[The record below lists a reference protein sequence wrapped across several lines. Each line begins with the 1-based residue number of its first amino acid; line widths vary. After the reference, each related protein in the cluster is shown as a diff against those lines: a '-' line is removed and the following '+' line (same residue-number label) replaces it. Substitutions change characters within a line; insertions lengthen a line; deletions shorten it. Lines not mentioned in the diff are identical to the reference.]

1 MFAFPFNAA
10 VLVVWNG
17 GDTLNNIMQFFN
29 IVNINTYLP
38 NVNFSAY
45 LVLVYLLVAAI
56 ILVIVDIIYVSYSFS
71 KKKFRFTWP
80 LVLLGQ
86 IVPLFVTVLFLPITE
101 TLFSMVNCNPSAS
114 DPSIQVMSSYPSIV
128 CFESWHLF
136 HSVITLLFTSIF
148 VFISSIVALAMF
160 EPRMSTNKL
169 QARQNSTA
177 QVVFIVNKIICQF
190 VFNFTPFNGT
200 EVYTVMLFLLSGWLY
215 WAYNIQDPYYDKK
228 VSKFFRICSSYYF
241 WTNLMLM
248 VSQVL
253 YGFNFNG
260 GLVAW
265 LGGLPFIG
273 IIIIFEK
280 KSNIDKLF
288 SSDLKFRSG
297 EDLELHLKY
306 VLQLVQTQ
314 NTDKNSYMLL
324 IGYIEKHKEVCNEED
339 CPLKSTKRKKD
350 SDVGEME

>member
-1 MFAFPFNAA
+1 
-10 VLVVWNG
+10 
-17 GDTLNNIMQFFN
+17 
-29 IVNINTYLP
+29 
-38 NVNFSAY
+38 
-45 LVLVYLLVAAI
+45 
-56 ILVIVDIIYVSYSFS
+56 
-71 KKKFRFTWP
+71 
-80 LVLLGQ
+80 
-86 IVPLFVTVLFLPITE
+86 
-101 TLFSMVNCNPSAS
+101 MVNCEPSEKNPAV
-114 DPSIQVMSSYPSIV
+114 QVMSSFGGV
-128 CFESWHLF
+128 DCFQGWHLF

-177 QVVFIVNKIICQF
+177 QVVFIVNKIVCQF
-190 VFNFTPFNGT
+190 IFNFTPFDNT
-200 EVYTVMLFLLSGWLY
+200 YIYTIMLFVLSAWLY
-215 WAYNIQDPYYDKK
+215 WAYNIQDPYYDKN

-248 VSQVL
+248 VSQIL
-253 YGFNFNG
+253 QGFDFNG

-297 EDLELHLKY
+297 EELELHLKY
-306 VLQLVQTQ
+306 VLQLLQTQ
-314 NTDKNSYMLL
+314 HTDKNSYMLL
-324 IGYIEKHKEVCNEED
+324 IGYIEKHK
-339 CPLKSTKRKKD
+339 
-350 SDVGEME
+350 